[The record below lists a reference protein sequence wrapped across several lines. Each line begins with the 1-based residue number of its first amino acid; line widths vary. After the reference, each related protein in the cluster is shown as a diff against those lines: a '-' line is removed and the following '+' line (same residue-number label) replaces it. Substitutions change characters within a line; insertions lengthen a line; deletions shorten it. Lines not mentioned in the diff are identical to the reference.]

1 MTPVHHRR
9 LQLKTQ
15 LLQQIETLEP
25 EDAILPAEHPAIDQ
39 IICELETLNP
49 IDQPLRPEHW
59 PMLLGSWALVYAS
72 RGTVVTRRI
81 GRQFP
86 LPVGIQRVWQR
97 LTSPEST
104 GAAMLKDQ
112 SLEAIAKDRGSGA
125 LVFDRP
131 LRAIAKDQHLGAIAT
146 ENGAVLSLPFLGE
159 LTATAQGIWQP
170 FEEGESARVSFGAF
184 SVQATRL
191 LGITG
196 LNLPQI
202 TVPVLEFL
210 RQEALWITSYLDED
224 LRFGRGATGNLFVF
238 RR

>member
-1 MTPVHHRR
+1 MTPLQTRR
-9 LQLKTQ
+9 HQLKTQ
-15 LLQQIETLEP
+15 LLQSIDALEI

-39 IICELETLNP
+39 IICELEALNP

-86 LPVGIQRVWQR
+86 LPVSIQRVWQR
-97 LTSPEST
+97 LTDSE
-104 GAAMLKDQ
+104 
-112 SLEAIAKDRGSGA
+112 GSGA
-125 LVFDRP
+125 
-131 LRAIAKDQHLGAIAT
+131 GIAT

-159 LTATAQGIWQP
+159 FTATAQGIWKP
-170 FEEGESARVSFGAF
+170 YEEGESARVSFGAF
-184 SVQATRL
+184 TVQATRL
-191 LGITG
+191 LGIAG
-196 LNLPQI
+196 LHLPQI

>member
-9 LQLKTQ
+9 TQLKTQ
-15 LLQQIETLEP
+15 LLQQIDALEP
-25 EDAILPAEHPAIDQ
+25 ETAILPVEHPAIDQ

-72 RGTVVTRRI
+72 RGTVVTRRLS
-81 GRQFP
+81 RQLP
-86 LPVGIQRVWQR
+86 LPVGIRQVWQR
-97 LTSPEST
+97 LTGPEGSSP
-104 GAAMLKDQ
+104 
-112 SLEAIAKDRGSGA
+112 A
-125 LVFDRP
+125 LVSDRP
-131 LRAIAKDQHLGAIAT
+131 LGAIVKDLPSGAIAT

-159 LTATAQGIWQP
+159 LTATVQGIWQP
-170 FEEGESARVSFGAF
+170 YEEGESARVSFGAF

-191 LGITG
+191 LGIAG
-196 LNLPQI
+196 LHLPQI

>member
-1 MTPVHHRR
+1 MTPVHQRR

-49 IDQPLRPEHW
+49 IDQPLRQEHW
-59 PMLLGSWALVYAS
+59 PLLLGSWALVYAS

-81 GRQFP
+81 SRQFP
-86 LPVGIQRVWQR
+86 MPVGIQRVWQR
-97 LTSPEST
+97 LTGPEGD
-104 GAAMLKDQ
+104 GAAIAKGRPLGAIANRV
-112 SLEAIAKDRGSGA
+112 SGAIAKDW
-125 LVFDRP
+125 P
-131 LRAIAKDQHLGAIAT
+131 LGAIAT

-170 FEEGESARVSFGAF
+170 FEEGESARVSFGAI

>member
-1 MTPVHHRR
+1 MTPTHQRR
-9 LQLKTQ
+9 TQLKTQ
-15 LLQQIETLEP
+15 LLQQIDALEP
-25 EDAILPAEHPAIDQ
+25 EEAILPSEHPGIDQ
-39 IICELETLNP
+39 IICELEELNP
-49 IDQPLRPEHW
+49 IDQPLQKEHW

-81 GRQFP
+81 GRQVP
-86 LPVGIQRVWQR
+86 LTVGIRRVWQR
-97 LTSPEST
+97 LTDPEDN
-104 GAAMLKDQ
+104 GAA
-112 SLEAIAKDRGSGA
+112 IG
-125 LVFDRP
+125 
-131 LRAIAKDQHLGAIAT
+131 T
-146 ENGAVLSLPFLGE
+146 ENGAVIALPLFGE

-170 FEEGESARVSFGAF
+170 YDEGESARVTFGAF

-191 LGITG
+191 LGIAG
-196 LNLPQI
+196 LHLPKI

>member
-1 MTPVHHRR
+1 MTPAYNRR

-15 LLQQIETLEP
+15 LFQQIGTLEP
-25 EDAILPAEHPAIDQ
+25 EEAILPDEHPAIDQ

-59 PMLLGSWALVYAS
+59 PLLLGSWALVYAS
-72 RGTVVTRRI
+72 RGTVVTRRL

-97 LTSPEST
+97 LTGPETT
-104 GAAMLKDQ
+104 GAD
-112 SLEAIAKDRGSGA
+112 
-125 LVFDRP
+125 
-131 LRAIAKDQHLGAIAT
+131 IAT

-159 LTATAQGIWQP
+159 LTATIQGTWQP
-170 FEEGESARVSFGAF
+170 FEEGESARVSFGAI
-184 SVQATRL
+184 SVQATRM
-191 LGITG
+191 LGIAG
-196 LNLPQI
+196 LQLPKI

>member
-9 LQLKTQ
+9 TQLKTQ
-15 LLQQIETLEP
+15 LLQHIEALEP

-39 IICELETLNP
+39 IICELEALNP
-49 IDQPLRPEHW
+49 IAQPLRPEHW

-72 RGTVVTRRI
+72 QGTVVTRRL
-81 GRQFP
+81 GRQLP

-97 LTSPEST
+97 LISPE
-104 GAAMLKDQ
+104 GQGNLLKDRAGKTQ
-112 SLEAIAKDRGSGA
+112 SLA
-125 LVFDRP
+125 
-131 LRAIAKDQHLGAIAT
+131 AIAT

-159 LTATAQGIWQP
+159 LTATAQGVWHP

-184 SVQATRL
+184 SLQATRL
-191 LGITG
+191 LGIAG
-196 LNLPQI
+196 LHLPQI

>member
-9 LQLKTQ
+9 TQLKTQ
-15 LLQQIETLEP
+15 LLEHIDALDP
-25 EDAILPAEHPAIDQ
+25 EDAILPDEHPAIDQ
-39 IICELETLNP
+39 MICELETLNP

-59 PMLLGSWALVYAS
+59 PLLLGSWALVYAS

-81 GRQFP
+81 NRQLP
-86 LPVGIQRVWQR
+86 LPVGIRRVWQR
-97 LTSPEST
+97 LTHPEET
-104 GAAMLKDQ
+104 GT
-112 SLEAIAKDRGSGA
+112 
-125 LVFDRP
+125 
-131 LRAIAKDQHLGAIAT
+131 AIAT
-146 ENGAVLSLPFLGE
+146 ENGAVLSLPFFGE
-159 LTATAQGIWQP
+159 LTATIQGTWKP
-170 FEEGESARVSFGAF
+170 FEEGESASVTFGAI

-196 LNLPQI
+196 LHLPQI
-202 TVPVLEFL
+202 TIPVLEFL

>member
-1 MTPVHHRR
+1 MTPVHKRR
-9 LQLKTQ
+9 TQLKTQ
-15 LLQQIETLEP
+15 LLQQIEALEP

-39 IICELETLNP
+39 IICELEALNP
-49 IDQPLRPEHW
+49 IDQPLRQEHW

-81 GRQFP
+81 SRQFP
-86 LPVGIQRVWQR
+86 MPVGIQRVWQR
-97 LTSPEST
+97 LIGPEGT
-104 GAAMLKDQ
+104 GAAMV
-112 SLEAIAKDRGSGA
+112 KDRVSGA
-125 LVFDRP
+125 MV
-131 LRAIAKDQHLGAIAT
+131 KHQSLGAIAT

-159 LTATAQGIWQP
+159 LTATAQGIWHP
-170 FEEGESARVSFGAF
+170 FEEGESAQVSFGAF
-184 SVQATRL
+184 SLQATRL

>member
-9 LQLKTQ
+9 LQLKIQ
-15 LLQQIETLEP
+15 LFQQIDRLEP
-25 EDAILPAEHPAIDQ
+25 EEAILPAEHPTIDQ

-59 PMLLGSWALVYAS
+59 PLLLGSWALVYAS

-81 GRQFP
+81 NRQFP
-86 LPVGIQRVWQR
+86 LPVGIRRVWQR
-97 LTSPEST
+97 LNNPEGHS
-104 GAAMLKDQ
+104 A
-112 SLEAIAKDRGSGA
+112 E
-125 LVFDRP
+125 
-131 LRAIAKDQHLGAIAT
+131 IAT
-146 ENGAVLSLPFLGE
+146 ENGAVLSIPFFGE
-159 LTATAQGIWQP
+159 LTATAQGIWKP
-170 FEEGESARVSFGAF
+170 YEEGESAQVSFGAF
-184 SVQATRL
+184 TVQATRL
-191 LGITG
+191 LGIAG

>member
-1 MTPVHHRR
+1 MTPVHNRR

-39 IICELETLNP
+39 IICELEALNP
-49 IDQPLRPEHW
+49 IDRPLRPEHW

-72 RGTVVTRRI
+72 RGTVVTRRL
-81 GRQFP
+81 GRQLP
-86 LPVGIQRVWQR
+86 LPVGIKRVWQR
-97 LTSPEST
+97 LTDPT
-104 GAAMLKDQ
+104 AVGAG
-112 SLEAIAKDRGSGA
+112 IG
-125 LVFDRP
+125 
-131 LRAIAKDQHLGAIAT
+131 T
-146 ENGAVLSLPFLGE
+146 ENGAVLSLPLLGE
-159 LTATAQGIWQP
+159 LTATIQGTWQP
-170 FEEGESARVSFGAF
+170 FEEGESARVSFGAI

-196 LNLPQI
+196 LNLPQV
-202 TVPVLEFL
+202 TVPILEFL

>member
-1 MTPVHHRR
+1 MTPVYHRR
-9 LQLKTQ
+9 TQLKTQ
-15 LLQQIETLEP
+15 LLQQIGDLEP
-25 EDAILPAEHPAIDQ
+25 EAAILPADHPAIDQ

-49 IDQPLRPEHW
+49 IDQPLRQEHW
-59 PMLLGSWALVYAS
+59 PLLLGSWALVYAS

-86 LPVGIQRVWQR
+86 LPVGIQQVWQR
-97 LTSPEST
+97 LAGPEST
-104 GAAMLKDQ
+104 SAA
-112 SLEAIAKDRGSGA
+112 IVKDRA
-125 LVFDRP
+125 
-131 LRAIAKDQHLGAIAT
+131 LGAIAT

-170 FEEGESARVSFGAF
+170 FEEGESARVSFGAI

>member
-39 IICELETLNP
+39 IICELEALNP

-72 RGTVVTRRI
+72 QGTVVTRRL
-81 GRQFP
+81 GRQLP
-86 LPVGIQRVWQR
+86 LPVRIQRVWQR
-97 LTSPEST
+97 LTNPEVT
-104 GAAMLKDQ
+104 ADAMVKDQ
-112 SLEAIAKDRGSGA
+112 PLGA
-125 LVFDRP
+125 M
-131 LRAIAKDQHLGAIAT
+131 AKDQPLGAIAT